1 MARHAKLKPRKTDRA
16 TPWEISIPP
25 NLSATGKRERRYFET
40 QQQAEEEI
48 YSIRN
53 RRMSFGETLEQL
65 TPGRAAEAVKAF
77 KLLEGHDVTL
87 LDVVTEWLE
96 IHKDRNSSIPFLALF
111 DEFLAVKH
119 DRNLEY
125 LRELRLTRD
134 RWPELHP
141 MLVSDITHRTLS
153 PIISKLSAGARNTI
167 LRYWRAVFNLGIKRG
182 FLAENPVNGLDFAR
196 RKRTEVE
203 TLTNAQV
210 KQMLEHALA
219 TDLQLLPYVVLGCF
233 AGIRP
238 DGELQKVEWRDIDLT
253 GKVVTIRPEVSKTN
267 RRRFIDLG
275 DNAKS
280 WLEAYQFNGGQTG
293 GLIIGEMTEDEI
305 KKHRRIN
312 WKAAGIERWPRSGMR
327 HTFCSNWLA
336 KFKDVNKLT
345 LMSGHDNP
353 DTLWRHYFKGT
364 TEVDAEQ
371 FWAIRPPKRKDSR
384 KIVPFAA

>member
-1 MARHAKLKPRKTDRA
+1 M
-16 TPWEISIPP
+16 
-25 NLSATGKRERRYFET
+25 
-40 QQQAEEEI
+40 
-48 YSIRN
+48 
-53 RRMSFGETLEQL
+53 
-65 TPGRAAEAVKAF
+65 
-77 KLLEGHDVTL
+77 
-87 LDVVTEWLE
+87 
-96 IHKDRNSSIPFLALF
+96 
-111 DEFLAVKH
+111 
-119 DRNLEY
+119 
-125 LRELRLTRD
+125 
-134 RWPELHP
+134 
-141 MLVSDITHRTLS
+141 
-153 PIISKLSAGARNTI
+153 
-167 LRYWRAVFNLGIKRG
+167 
-182 FLAENPVNGLDFAR
+182 DFAR

-210 KQMLEHALA
+210 KAMLEHALA
-219 TDLQLLPYVVLGCF
+219 KDLPLLPYVVLGCF

-280 WLEAYQFNGGQTG
+280 WLEAYQFKGGQTG
-293 GLIIGEMTEDEI
+293 GRIIGEMTEDEI

-312 WKAAGIERWPRSGMR
+312 WKAAGVERWPRSAMR

-345 LMSGHDNP
+345 LMSGHDSP

-364 TEVDAEQ
+364 TELDAEQ
-371 FWAIRPPKRKDSR
+371 FWAIRPPKRKGAR